1 MVKRCAE
8 CDHRFWDNEA
18 EAAHIFCRRCRKRKC
33 INCGVV
39 LSKHYQC
46 YKCNEKHG
54 EPSIWYPS
62 IYCKGCVLKA
72 TYLPLECMNQELKD
86 YFDKIKKAKIE
97 NLRNLVLDIGYFE
110 SVLTRLPDEAK
121 LRLELNM
128 ENQKRVQISGGNGSG
143 ETPTYDDKRDIN
155 KVKELETNIN
165 RIVQVKGEKT
175 KYTQLLN
182 EIKEYVGYI
191 NNLTDERVREINDVA
206 DLIK

>member
-1 MVKRCAE
+1 
-8 CDHRFWDNEA
+8 
-18 EAAHIFCRRCRKRKC
+18 
-33 INCGVV
+33 
-39 LSKHYQC
+39 
-46 YKCNEKHG
+46 
-54 EPSIWYPS
+54 
-62 IYCKGCVLKA
+62 
-72 TYLPLECMNQELKD
+72 MNQELQE

-97 NLRNLVLDIGYFE
+97 SLRNLVLDIGYFE

-121 LRLELNM
+121 LRLELNT

-182 EIKEYVGYI
+182 EIKEYIGYI